1 MIPGVR
7 LVVRLTPKSSTD
19 RIDGWAE
26 DAAGRPVLKVR
37 TRAAP
42 VDGRANTALEI
53 MIARALGLA
62 PSAVRLHA
70 GAASKIKTLSIE
82 GLDDAAVRRRLDAAI
97 TPP

>member
-42 VDGRANTALEI
+42 VDGRANTALET
-53 MIARALGLA
+53 MIARALGLP

-70 GAASKIKTLSIE
+70 GASSRIKTLSIE
-82 GLDDAAVRRRLDAAI
+82 GLDEAMMRRRLGAAI